1 LTRRPGCGIYYY
13 TRCIKLATRDLL
25 GVSWLVGV
33 DVGGT
38 FTDFFA
44 YDARACRT
52 RSFKIPST
60 PRNPA
65 AAIAEGLREMCEAFD
80 IDSRRVSRLC
90 HGTTVATNAL
100 IQRKGATVA
109 LITTSGFRDL
119 LEIGRQT
126 RPHLY
131 SFQIDH
137 PEPLVP
143 RQRRFEI
150 RERITDGPKIL
161 LPLDDS
167 SLRQA
172 VATVKQSGADSCAV
186 CLLFS
191 FLDDAHERKVGEALA
206 RSESGLMISLSS
218 EVQPEFREYERFST
232 TVLNAYLQPVMAR
245 YLSYLEERLTRDAPA
260 AKVGIYQSSGGL
272 MSIDTARRFPVR
284 TALSGPAAGVV
295 GGIHSARSSQQPNV
309 ITLDMGGTSADVALI
324 RDYAAGLSF
333 DRAVAGFPIRLPMVD
348 IHTVGA
354 GGGSIAWFD
363 RDGLLKVG
371 PLSAGADPGPAC
383 YGKGGKSATVT
394 DANLVLGR
402 LSPRGLIGG
411 RMPLLPELARAAIK
425 PIAERLGFSL
435 ERTALGIVEIVAA
448 NMVRAIR
455 TVSVERGHDPRNYAL
470 LPFGGA
476 GPLHASE
483 VARVLGI
490 SRCLIPAAPGIL
502 CAQGLIASE
511 LKDDIVRSA
520 RIRLD
525 KENLGRIRG
534 ILQSLMTD
542 AEAWFARE
550 SVKLA
555 DRKVAVSFDM
565 RYVGQNFE
573 LAVPMGPALGGK
585 LPRLDRAEKLRS
597 RFFAVHDQFYGF
609 HNDSDPVEIINVRLT
624 ASAALTTLKLPKIA
638 RSRTS
643 PLKPFEYRRV
653 WFTHA
658 RPTKTPVYDRA
669 GLGAGHT
676 IAGPAIIEQLDSTTV
691 LYPGDRANA
700 DGSGHLLVAVGP

>member
-1 LTRRPGCGIYYY
+1 LYKTRNQG
-13 TRCIKLATRDLL
+13 LSAVD
-25 GVSWLVGV
+25 WLIGV

-44 YDARACRT
+44 YDARTHAT
-52 RSFKIPST
+52 HLFKIPST

-65 AAIAEGLREMCEAFD
+65 AAIADGLRDMCRTFRFD
-80 IDSRRVSRLC
+80 TEDISRLC

-100 IQRKGATVA
+100 IQRKGASVA
-109 LITTSGFRDL
+109 VITTRGFRDL

-150 RERITDGPKIL
+150 GERITDGPKVL
-161 LPLDDS
+161 QALDEG
-167 SLRQA
+167 SLQQTISA
-172 VATVKQSGADSCAV
+172 VKASGAESCAV

-191 FLDDAHERKVGEALA
+191 FLDNSHERKIGEALTRA
-206 RSESGLMISLSS
+206 NSGMMISLSS

-232 TVLNAYLQPVMAR
+232 AVLNAYLQPVMGR
-245 YLSYLEERLTRDAPA
+245 YLSYLEERLAADAPV
-260 AKVGIYQSSGGL
+260 AKIGIYQSSGGL

-284 TALSGPAAGVV
+284 TALSGPAAGAV
-295 GGIHSARSSQQPNV
+295 GGIHTARSSKHPNT

-324 RDYAAGLSF
+324 RNYEAGLSF

-371 PLSAGADPGPAC
+371 PSSAGADPGPAC
-383 YGKGGKSATVT
+383 YGKGGTHATVT
-394 DANLVLGR
+394 DANLMLGR
-402 LSPRGLIGG
+402 LSAKGLIGG
-411 RMPLLPELARAAIK
+411 RMPLDFDAARAMME
-425 PIAERLGFSL
+425 PIAKRLSFSIERA
-435 ERTALGIVEIVAA
+435 ALGIIEIVVA

-455 TVSVERGHDPRNYAL
+455 TVSVERGHDPRKYCL

-483 VARVLGI
+483 VARALGI
-490 SRCLIPAAPGIL
+490 SRFLVPAAPGIL
-502 CAQGLIASE
+502 CAQGLIASD

-520 RIRLD
+520 HVRLE
-525 KENLGRIRG
+525 KRNLPQVRE
-534 ILQSLMTD
+534 ILKSLKQD
-542 AEAWFARE
+542 ADAWFARE
-550 SVKLA
+550 SIKPS
-555 DRKVAVSFDM
+555 DRRVNVSLDM

-573 LAVPMGPALGGK
+573 LPVPVGIAAGGR
-585 LPRLDRAEKLRS
+585 LPELSNIETLRS

-609 HNDSDPVEIINVRLT
+609 HNEADPIEIINIRLT
-624 ASAALTTLKLPKIA
+624 ASATMTEVTRPRPPKA
-638 RSRTS
+638 KTRR
-643 PLKPFEYRRV
+643 PHPFDRRHI
-653 WFTHA
+653 WFTHG
-658 RPTKTPVYDRA
+658 RSLKTPIYDRA
-669 GLGAGHT
+669 ELQPGQSIT
-676 IAGPAIIEQLDSTTV
+676 GPAVVEQFDSTTV
-691 LYPGDRANA
+691 LYPKDALIVDDAMN
-700 DGSGHLLVAVGP
+700 LLVRVQA

>member
-1 LTRRPGCGIYYY
+1 M
-13 TRCIKLATRDLL
+13 
-25 GVSWLVGV
+25 SWLVGV

-44 YDARACRT
+44 YDARKRVT
-52 RSFKIPST
+52 RLFKIPST
-60 PRNPA
+60 PHNPA
-65 AAIAEGLREMCEAFD
+65 AAIADGLREMCQTFGIDMKD
-80 IDSRRVSRLC
+80 ISRLC

-100 IQRKGATVA
+100 IQRKGAKVA
-109 LITTSGFRDL
+109 VITTSGFRDL

-143 RQRRFEI
+143 RERRFEI
-150 RERITDGPKIL
+150 DERITDGPKVL
-161 LPLDDS
+161 KPLS
-167 SLRQA
+167 AASLEKAIAA
-172 VATVKQSGADSCAV
+172 VKNSGAESCAV

-191 FLDDAHERKVGEALA
+191 FLDGSHERKVGEALKNGA
-206 RSESGLMISLSS
+206 NGLMISLSS

-232 TVLNAYLQPVMAR
+232 AVLNAYLQPVMVR
-245 YLSYLEERLTRDAPA
+245 YLSYLDSRLNEDAPN

-284 TALSGPAAGVV
+284 TALSGPAAGAV
-295 GGIHSARSSQQPNV
+295 GGIHSALLSKQPNI

-324 RDYAAGLSF
+324 RNYEAGLSF
-333 DRAVAGFPIRLPMVD
+333 DRAVAGYPIRLPMVD

-371 PLSAGADPGPAC
+371 PSSAGADPGPAC
-383 YGKGGKSATVT
+383 YGKGGMNVTVT
-394 DANLVLGR
+394 DANLLLGR
-402 LSPRGLIGG
+402 LSAKGLIGG
-411 RMPLLPELARAAIK
+411 RMPLDKDAARAAIK
-425 PIAERLGFSL
+425 PIAEQLSFTA
-435 ERTALGIVEIVAA
+435 ERTAFGIIEIVAA

-455 TVSVERGHDPRNYAL
+455 TVSVERGHDPRQYCL

-483 VARVLGI
+483 VARALGI
-490 SRCLIPAAPGIL
+490 TRFLVPAAPGIL

-525 KENLGRIRG
+525 DENLGRIQQVLESIRK
-534 ILQSLMTD
+534 D
-542 AEAWFARE
+542 ADKWFERE
-550 SVKLA
+550 SIKLA
-555 DRKVAVSFDM
+555 DRKVRIAFDM

-573 LAVPMGPALGGK
+573 LAVPLGTAGYGK
-585 LPRLDRAEKLRS
+585 LPKVDSVKNLRAS
-597 RFFAVHDQFYGF
+597 FFAVHDRFYGF
-609 HNDSDPVEIINVRLT
+609 HSDADAIEIINVRLT
-624 ASAALTTLKLPKIA
+624 ASAALAKLGQPKGA
-638 RSRTS
+638 KANSQRPKAFERRS
-643 PLKPFEYRRV
+643 V
-653 WFTHA
+653 WFNGV
-658 RPTKTPVYDRA
+658 RPIMTPIFNRA
-669 GLGAGHT
+669 ELRPGQT
-676 IAGPAIIEQLDSTTV
+676 ITGPAIIEQFDSTTV
-691 LYPGDRANA
+691 LYPKNRLRVDDVGN
-700 DGSGHLLVAVGP
+700 LLVKVST

>member
-1 LTRRPGCGIYYY
+1 M
-13 TRCIKLATRDLL
+13 
-25 GVSWLVGV
+25 SWLVGV

-44 YDARACRT
+44 YDART
-52 RSFKIPST
+52 RVTRLFKTPST
-60 PRNPA
+60 PQNPA
-65 AAIAEGLREMCEAFD
+65 AAITDGLREMCQTFG
-80 IDSRRVSRLC
+80 IDSKGVSRLC

-100 IQRKGATVA
+100 IQRKGAKVA
-109 LITTSGFRDL
+109 VITTSGFRDL

-150 RERITDGPKIL
+150 NERITDGPKVL
-161 LPLDDS
+161 TPLDEPS
-167 SLRQA
+167 VQQA
-172 VATVKQSGADSCAV
+172 IAAVKESGAESCAV

-191 FLDDAHERKVGEALA
+191 FLDGSHERKVGEALA
-206 RSESGLMISLSS
+206 RGNNGLMISLSS

-232 TVLNAYLQPVMAR
+232 AVLNAYLQPMMDR
-245 YLSYLEERLTRDAPA
+245 YLSYLEQQLARDAPT

-284 TALSGPAAGVV
+284 TALSGPAAGAV
-295 GGIHSARSSQQPNV
+295 GGIHCARSSKHPNI

-324 RDYAAGLSF
+324 RNYEAGLSF

-402 LSPRGLIGG
+402 LSAKGLIGG
-411 RMPLLPELARAAIK
+411 RIPLDSDAARAAIM
-425 PIAERLGFSL
+425 PIAERFGFSL

-455 TVSVERGHDPRNYAL
+455 TVSIERGHDPRNYCL

-483 VARVLGI
+483 VARALGI
-490 SRCLIPAAPGIL
+490 SRFLVPAAPGIL
-502 CAQGLIASE
+502 CAQGLIASD

-520 RIRLD
+520 RVRL
-525 KENLGRIRG
+525 EQRNLGRIRE
-534 ILQSLMTD
+534 ILESLIREAD
-542 AEAWFARE
+542 AWFARE

-555 DRKVAVSFDM
+555 DRKVNVSFDM

-573 LAVPMGPALGGK
+573 LAVPVGFAVAGK
-585 LPRLDRAEKLRS
+585 LPKLGRAEKLRS

-609 HNDSDPVEIINVRLT
+609 HNDADPVEIINVRLT
-624 ASAALTTLKLPKIA
+624 ASAVLTRIA
-638 RSRTS
+638 QPQSARTKSSR
-643 PLKPFEYRRV
+643 PKPFGYRRV
-653 WFTHA
+653 WFA
-658 RPTKTPVYDRA
+658 RAKPMKTPIYDRA
-669 GLGAGHT
+669 DLRPGQT
-676 IAGPAIIEQLDSTTV
+676 ISGSAIIEQFDSTTV
-691 LYPGDRANA
+691 LYPGDRLSVDDVGN
-700 DGSGHLLVAVGP
+700 LLVKIRS

>member
-1 LTRRPGCGIYYY
+1 M
-13 TRCIKLATRDLL
+13 
-25 GVSWLVGV
+25 SWLVGV

-44 YDARACRT
+44 YDART
-52 RSFKIPST
+52 RLTRLFKIPST
-60 PRNPA
+60 PSNPA
-65 AAIAEGLREMCEAFD
+65 AAIADGLREMCQSFG
-80 IDSRRVSRLC
+80 IDTKHVSRLC

-100 IQRKGATVA
+100 IQRTGANVA
-109 LITTSGFRDL
+109 VITTSGFRDL

-150 RERITDGPKIL
+150 KERITDGPKVL
-161 LPLDDS
+161 KPLDES
-167 SLRQA
+167 SVRQA
-172 VATVKQSGADSCAV
+172 ISAVRESGAESCAI

-191 FLDDAHERKVGEALA
+191 FLDDSHERKVGEALA
-206 RSESGLMISLSS
+206 RGNDGLMISLSS

-232 TVLNAYLQPVMAR
+232 AVLNAYLQPVMAR
-245 YLSYLEERLTRDAPA
+245 YLSYLEDRLASDAPA

-284 TALSGPAAGVV
+284 TALSGPAAGAV
-295 GGIHSARSSQQPNV
+295 GGIHSARSSTQPNI

-324 RDYAAGLSF
+324 RNYEAGLSF

-354 GGGSIAWFD
+354 GGGSVAWFD

-371 PLSAGADPGPAC
+371 PASAGADPGPAC
-383 YGKGGKSATVT
+383 YGKGGESATVT

-402 LSPRGLIGG
+402 LSPKGLIGG
-411 RMPLLPELARAAIK
+411 RMPLDPDAARAAIE
-425 PIAERLGFSL
+425 PIAEQLGFTL
-435 ERTALGIVEIVAA
+435 ERTALGIIEIVAA

-455 TVSVERGHDPRNYAL
+455 TVSVERGHDPRNFCL

-483 VARVLGI
+483 VACALGI
-490 SRCLIPAAPGIL
+490 TRFLVPGAPGIL
-502 CAQGLIASE
+502 CAQGLIASD

-520 RIRLD
+520 RVRLD
-525 KENLGRIRG
+525 EENLGRIRN
-534 ILQSLMTD
+534 ILESLMKD
-542 AEAWFARE
+542 ADAWFARE
-550 SVKLA
+550 SVRPA
-555 DRKVAVSFDM
+555 DRKVRVSFDM

-573 LAVPMGPALGGK
+573 LAVPVGTADGSRLPELGSV
-585 LPRLDRAEKLRS
+585 EKLRS
-597 RFFAVHDQFYGF
+597 RFYAVHDQFYGF
-609 HNDSDPVEIINVRLT
+609 HNDDDPVEVINVRLA
-624 ASAALTTLKLPKIA
+624 ASAALTRMARPKPA
-638 RSRTS
+638 RTKSSR
-643 PLKPFEYRRV
+643 PKPFECRRV

-658 RPTKTPVYDRA
+658 RPVKTPIYDRA
-669 GLGAGHT
+669 ELRPGQT
-676 IAGPAIIEQLDSTTV
+676 IAGPAIVEQFDSTTV
-691 LYPGDRANA
+691 LYPGDGLEVDDVGN
-700 DGSGHLLVAVGP
+700 LLVQVRP

>member
-1 LTRRPGCGIYYY
+1 
-13 TRCIKLATRDLL
+13 
-25 GVSWLVGV
+25 VSWLVGV

-44 YDARACRT
+44 HHART
-52 RSFKIPST
+52 RVTRLFKIPST
-60 PRNPA
+60 PSNPA
-65 AAIAEGLREMCEAFD
+65 AAIADGLREMSRNFGIEAKQ
-80 IDSRRVSRLC
+80 VSRLC
-90 HGTTVATNAL
+90 HGTTVATNTL
-100 IQRKGATVA
+100 IQRNGGKVA
-109 LITTSGFRDL
+109 VITTRGFRDL

-137 PEPLVP
+137 PQPLVP
-143 RQRRFEI
+143 RQRRFEVE
-150 RERITDGPKIL
+150 ERITDGPRIL
-161 LPLDDS
+161 RPLLEQS
-167 SLRQA
+167 TQQA
-172 VATVKQSGADSCAV
+172 VQAVKESGAESCAV

-191 FLDDAHERKVGEALA
+191 FLDASHERKVGQALA
-206 RSESGLMISLSS
+206 GNGLIISLSS

-245 YLSYLEERLTRDAPA
+245 YLSYLEERLAEDAPA

-284 TALSGPAAGVV
+284 TALSGPAAGVI
-295 GGIHSARSSQQPNV
+295 GAIHSARSAKQPNI

-324 RDYAAGLSF
+324 RNYEAGLSF

-383 YGKGGKSATVT
+383 YGKAGKAATVT

-402 LSPRGLIGG
+402 LSAKGLIGG
-411 RMPLLPELARAAIK
+411 RMPLDPEAGRMAIGPLAD
-425 PIAERLGFSL
+425 RLGFSL
-435 ERTALGIVEIVAA
+435 ERTALGIVDIVVA

-455 TVSVERGHDPRNYAL
+455 TISVERGHDPRQYCL

-483 VARVLGI
+483 VALALGI
-490 SRCLIPAAPGIL
+490 CRFLVPTAPGIL
-502 CAQGLIASE
+502 CAQGLIASD
-511 LKDDIVRSA
+511 LKDDMVRSA
-520 RIRLD
+520 RVLLD
-525 KENLGRIRG
+525 KNNLDRIRG
-534 ILQSLMTD
+534 ILDDLLRN
-542 AEAWFARE
+542 AHAWFARE
-550 SVKLA
+550 QVRPAERRVSVAL
-555 DRKVAVSFDM
+555 DM

-573 LAVPMGPALGGK
+573 LAVPVGSVRGERLPKLGS
-585 LPRLDRAEKLRS
+585 AEKLRS

-609 HNDSDPVEIINVRLT
+609 HSDDDPVEIINVRLS
-624 ASAALTTLKLPKIA
+624 ASAALTRMAQHKSGKA
-638 RSRTS
+638 RSTRLE
-643 PLKPFEYRRV
+643 PVDERRV
-653 WFTHA
+653 WFTPA
-658 RPTKTPVYDRA
+658 RALKTPVYDRA
-669 GLGAGHT
+669 ELRPGHAIT
-676 IAGPAIIEQLDSTTV
+676 GPAVIEQFDSTTV
-691 LYPGDRANA
+691 LYPGDRLRVDPIGN
-700 DGSGHLLVAVGP
+700 LLVEVGQ